1 MKVWTW
7 VAAAAA
13 LIGVGTVAGFGV
25 AAHEQL
31 AALEHAP
38 AYALP
43 TPAPVMVPASPKE
56 LMLADAFSNHA
67 QDPRLAEFHARIT
80 NAATGQV
87 VFDQLADAPL
97 RPASTTK
104 ILTAAAAILEL
115 GPRDTVRT
123 DVYRVGDDLVIR
135 AAGDVWLNAEA
146 LDDLAAQISS
156 GSAVTGA
163 AAAGA
168 GAATGAA
175 AARVLIDTTAWDG
188 MPELLPGWDPI
199 DIDGGF
205 VAPLQ
210 PAMLNGGRGLE
221 EETGDVPRSHT
232 PALDVAQAL
241 ADRLGIAEVGYGEAP
256 AAGAVGGAPAP
267 ASAPAPAD
275 AAAPADEPVA
285 SIESPDLVS
294 RLEVMMKNS
303 DNVYAEAIG
312 RELALHRG
320 STDAPGAT
328 LAILAEHGFDTSAV
342 TINDNSGL
350 SELNLIT
357 PKLLDEILASAAAPG
372 PSDLRPLLATL
383 PVASGDGTLIQR
395 YGDLPGRGWV
405 RAKTGTL
412 DETSALAG
420 IVTSK
425 NGNVYTFAFLS
436 NGSDILSARRALDE
450 FASALR
456 EY

>member
-13 LIGVGTVAGFGV
+13 LMAVGGVAGFGI

-31 AALEHAP
+31 SALEHAP

-43 TPAPVMVPASPKE
+43 TPAPILVPATEPS
-56 LMLADAFSNHA
+56 LADACPPAAF
-67 QDPRLAEFHARIT
+67 DPRLAEFHARVT
-80 NAATGQV
+80 DAATGRV
-87 VFDQLADAPL
+87 VCDVQSGAPL

-104 ILTAAAAILEL
+104 ILTAAAAVLEL
-115 GPRDTVRT
+115 GPLDRLRT

-135 AAGDVWLNAEA
+135 AAGDVWMDAEA
-146 LDDLAAQISS
+146 LDALAAQLAGS
-156 GSAVTGA
+156 GAS
-163 AAAGA
+163 
-168 GAATGAA
+168 
-175 AARVLIDTTAWDG
+175 RVLIDTSAWAA
-188 MPELLPGWDPI
+188 MPELLPGWDPV

-210 PAMLNGGRGLE
+210 PAMLSGGRGLE
-221 EETGDVPRSHT
+221 DTVGDVPRSHT

-241 ADRLGIAEVGYGEAP
+241 ADRIGVSEVGYGSVP
-256 AAGAVGGAPAP
+256 G
-267 ASAPAPAD
+267 D
-275 AAAPADEPVA
+275 AAAGEAAAPVA
-285 SIESPDLVS
+285 SVESPDLVT
-294 RLEVMMKNS
+294 RLAVMMKNS

-320 STDAPGAT
+320 ETDAPAAT
-328 LAILAEHGFDTSAV
+328 LAILAEHGFDTSAS

-350 SELNLIT
+350 SELNLVT
-357 PKLLDEILASAAAPG
+357 PALLDSILAAAAAPG

-383 PVASGDGTLIQR
+383 PVAAGEGTLIQR

-420 IVTSK
+420 TVTSE
-425 NGNVYTFAFLS
+425 NGNVYSFAFLS
-436 NGSDILSARRALDE
+436 NGSEILAARRALDE
-450 FASALR
+450 LASALR
-456 EY
+456 TM